1 MCLLSRIVLSLI
13 YVLCVRCC
21 VYCASIVCELSV
33 LEVGCVLYVTFV
45 VRVACVCVCVVCELS
60 TLCVFIILRK
70 LYTLC
75 RGESKTRAASRRA
88 L

>member
-33 LEVGCVLYVTFV
+33 LEVGCVLYVTSV
-45 VRVACVCVCVVCELS
+45 VRVACVCVYCVRVVYAMCIYYIEE
-60 TLCVFIILRK
+60 IIYVVSWRIQD
-70 LYTLC
+70 
-75 RGESKTRAASRRA
+75 ARRIP
-88 L
+88 

>member
-45 VRVACVCVCVVCELS
+45 VRVACVCVCCVRVVYAMCIYYIEE
-60 TLCVFIILRK
+60 IIYVVSWRVQD
-70 LYTLC
+70 
-75 RGESKTRAASRRA
+75 ARRIP
-88 L
+88 